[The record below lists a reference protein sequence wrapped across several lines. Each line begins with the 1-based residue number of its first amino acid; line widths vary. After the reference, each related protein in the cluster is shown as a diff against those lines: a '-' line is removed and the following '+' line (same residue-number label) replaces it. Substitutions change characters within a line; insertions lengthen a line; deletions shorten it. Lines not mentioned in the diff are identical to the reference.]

1 MPNWCKNYITFS
13 GDKENLEKVHQTF
26 IQMQKDEDETNEG
39 QKPDF
44 LKEIKDGYFF
54 GIWVDTD
61 PRFPSYQYDTRWS
74 PNVLDVQAI
83 AEHYNVSF
91 VLEYEELG
99 NNIFG
104 KTEYNHLTKK
114 LIEKNL
120 SDDDFAEIEF
130 DFDNDVYTFR
140 GETDETERN
149 FLEQLYRERF
159 TESY

>member
-1 MPNWCKNYITFS
+1 MPNWCNNYITFS

-26 IQMQKDEDETNEG
+26 IQMQNDEGETNEG

-54 GIWVDTD
+54 GIWVDTENN
-61 PRFPSYQYDTRWS
+61 PPSYQYDTRWS

-99 NNIFG
+99 NDIFG
-104 KTEYNHLTKK
+104 KTTYNHLTKK

-140 GETDETERN
+140 EETDETERN
-149 FLEQLYRERF
+149 FLEQLYKERF
-159 TESY
+159 NETY